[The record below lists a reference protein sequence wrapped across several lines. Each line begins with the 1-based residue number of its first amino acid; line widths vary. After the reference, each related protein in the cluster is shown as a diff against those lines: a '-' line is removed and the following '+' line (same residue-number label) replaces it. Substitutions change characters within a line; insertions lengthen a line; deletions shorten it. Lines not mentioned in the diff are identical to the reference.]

1 MSSGR
6 VVFGVRPVEEIC
18 RARPREVAVV
28 YVADGHKPGE
38 IDKTVQ
44 VARDRGV
51 SVEFRPRALVAEVA
65 GKGATHQGIVA
76 VVGEYPYA
84 TVEAILAAASVA
96 HEPPLLMLLD
106 GVTDPHNLGAVV
118 RTLEVLGGHGV
129 IIPERGAAPVTGA
142 AVKASAGATE
152 RVRIGRVSHLLGS
165 IDHLREQGV
174 RVLGTAADTD
184 RGPGRQG
191 ETQRL
196 DQADLT
202 GPTAFVLGSEGK
214 GTREAVARRCDGL
227 IQIPQR
233 GQVDSLN
240 VSVAG
245 ALLLYEATRQRR
257 HA

>member
-1 MSSGR
+1 MSPGR

-18 RARPREVAVV
+18 RVRPREVAVV
-28 YVADGHKPGE
+28 YVAEGHKPGE
-38 IDKTVQ
+38 IDKAVQ

-51 SVEFRPRALVAEVA
+51 SVELRPRALVAELATKAA
-65 GKGATHQGIVA
+65 GKNATHQGIAA
-76 VVGEYPYA
+76 VVGGYRYA
-84 TVEAILAAASVA
+84 AIEDLLARAEAAG
-96 HEPPLLMLLD
+96 EPPLLVLLD

-152 RVRIGRVSHLLGS
+152 RVRIARTSHLLGA
-165 IDHLREQGV
+165 IDHLREHGLL
-174 RVLGTAADTD
+174 VLGAAAGKGT
-184 RGPGRQG
+184 P
-191 ETQRL
+191 L

-214 GTREAVARRCDGL
+214 GTREAVGRRCDGL

-257 HA
+257 LA